1 MKSEKE
7 IILEK
12 LIVRA
17 LHGDVTL
24 KELYTFESIILGN
37 EPLYSEIFQDIE
49 QAVEHFPASF
59 FKGYPL
65 YKEFQKTQEYLKL
78 VEDLNILRMKI

>member
-17 LHGDVTL
+17 LHGDITL
-24 KELYTFESIILGN
+24 EELYTFENIISDK
-37 EPLYSEIFQDIE
+37 EPLYLEIFHDIE

-59 FKGYPL
+59 LKGYPL
-65 YKEFQKTQEYLKL
+65 YEAFQNTKEYIKL
-78 VEDLNILRMKI
+78 IEDLNILRKNI